1 MNVLFFLTPKAT
13 CAYLYVDNTMRQ
25 AIEKMENSGYEA
37 LPILNRDGT
46 YYGTLSTGDLLRAV
60 KSDCDL
66 SLAQAE
72 EHSISELQRHR
83 KYQEVPITMDMRD
96 LLRTAT
102 QQNFV
107 PVVDD
112 KRAFIGIVTRQ
123 AIIRYCLDT
132 YITDVEL
139 PEQSAAQW

>member
-60 KSDCDL
+60 KHDCDL
-66 SLAQAE
+66 NLAAAE
-72 EHSISELQRHR
+72 EHTISELKRRR

-96 LLRTAT
+96 LLRAAT
-102 QQNFV
+102 QHNFV

-112 KRAFIGIVTRQ
+112 KKAFIGIVTRQ

-132 YITDVEL
+132 YITDADL
-139 PEQSAAQW
+139 SEQSVARW